1 MNNIE
6 LDFSQAIK
14 SRTLDS
20 LTYPN
25 TPKIFLETA
34 NSNFQYMDIDLKPF
48 LNIPPPLNSSDKT
61 KKEIL
66 QIKKFMSKNH
76 SPEFTSN
83 LKSMN
88 KDPAKFV
95 IDFYKN
101 LSSKNISSKIIDFI
115 SGGDVE
121 VLAMK
126 LKMHYNRPR
135 PYQIA
140 EHYGI
145 DFDYNKSI
153 QNGAANHPSYPS
165 GHTLSAYFSAKVLS
179 FVDNRFDHELLKRAK
194 MVADSRVIEGV
205 HFQSD
210 NDFSIFLVENALMPA
225 FIKVYGK
232 G

>member
-1 MNNIE
+1 KLKNFPKVCLRLIIIVFGVKIIIKKWLGTGVKCVYYNTDMNNIE

-135 PYQIA
+135 P
-140 EHYGI
+140 
-145 DFDYNKSI
+145 
-153 QNGAANHPSYPS
+153 
-165 GHTLSAYFSAKVLS
+165 
-179 FVDNRFDHELLKRAK
+179 
-194 MVADSRVIEGV
+194 
-205 HFQSD
+205 
-210 NDFSIFLVENALMPA
+210 
-225 FIKVYGK
+225 
-232 G
+232 